1 MTHEDAK
8 DLTLSVLVVIAV
20 LLVADCIWLH
30 VKCERQAE
38 MLREQAAELSVLR
51 KQLEA
56 HLNPPPLSD
65 RVKEAYEKAKVA
77 TREQYEKAKM
87 ATKEKYEQVKDATKE
102 QYEKVLDATKEGYEK
117 AKAAF
122 NAED

>member
-38 MLREQAAELSVLR
+38 TLRGQASELSVLR

-65 RVKEAYEKAKVA
+65 RVKEA
-77 TREQYEKAKM
+77 YEKAKM